1 MSNNKKII
9 VYASTLIMI
18 LIIFVLEIDYGNK
31 KLEKNCVNY
40 TKESNI
46 NYIAYLKDNSHYDST
61 YLQKEFNFVASL
73 IDYFNIDYN
82 YLYSLDEQIDYEL
95 NYGIDAELEIYDSE
109 NDAKPI
115 EKKKYTLLEK
125 ETKKDQSQIIKVDLY
140 NQKINYETYNKI
152 VQEWKKEISP
162 IANLKIIINI
172 EWKGKSK
179 KLNKDLFDTTTT
191 EFNIPISNKT
201 IDIKNPNNINETG
214 KIKGNKKF
222 SIIYVL
228 LLAITLLL
236 FTAVIIYFLSFLVK
250 INKSK
255 SKYDLK
261 INKLLREFD
270 RVISEANG
278 KFVKKTGE
286 NYIEIKNF
294 MELMDVHDNV
304 NGPIIHYQNSKDVN
318 VFVIKN
324 GTETYYT
331 TLNRKDFEKED

>member
-172 EWKGKSK
+172 ES
-179 KLNKDLFDTTTT
+179 

>member
-172 EWKGKSK
+172 EWKGK
-179 KLNKDLFDTTTT
+179 
-191 EFNIPISNKT
+191 
-201 IDIKNPNNINETG
+201 
-214 KIKGNKKF
+214 
-222 SIIYVL
+222 
-228 LLAITLLL
+228 
-236 FTAVIIYFLSFLVK
+236 
-250 INKSK
+250 
-255 SKYDLK
+255 
-261 INKLLREFD
+261 
-270 RVISEANG
+270 
-278 KFVKKTGE
+278 
-286 NYIEIKNF
+286 
-294 MELMDVHDNV
+294 
-304 NGPIIHYQNSKDVN
+304 
-318 VFVIKN
+318 
-324 GTETYYT
+324 
-331 TLNRKDFEKED
+331 